1 LLRDDWFSSAM
12 KSLARSLTDDLRIK
26 SAAGRWVLAAT
37 ILGSSMAAIDS
48 TVVSIAIPSIG
59 RQFHAPL
66 TSLQWV
72 VTGYMLT
79 LSALLL
85 TGGALGDRFGRRR
98 VFVVGVTWFAVAS
111 AACALASNV
120 DTLIALRLL
129 QGIGAALLTPGSLAI
144 LQASFAKSD
153 RAQAVGVW
161 TALGGVASA
170 VGPFVGGYLVTAA
183 SWRWIFLINFPIGV
197 LVLAASVRHVPES
210 RDPEVRGHFDLL
222 GTILAVVA
230 LAGITFGLIEG
241 PSRGWSASSVRI
253 GLVVGTCA
261 GIGFVATE
269 LRVRAPT
276 LPLFLFRNRQFSV
289 TNAVTFVVYAALG
302 GTLFLLPIELQVGD
316 GYSPLESGVSL
327 LPLTAI
333 MLTFSAPSGR
343 LASRIGPRLQMA
355 SGPIVVGLG
364 LALLG
369 RASSDPSYW
378 AGVLPAVVIFAAGLA
393 ITVAPL
399 TATALSSAPQE
410 HVGTASAV
418 NNVVA
423 RLGGLIAVA
432 VLPALAGI
440 DGQSYLRPRDLGHG
454 FHTATLIAG
463 GLCVAGGIVAA
474 IGIRNDADMPS
485 PGDEQAR
492 NPLMT
497 VSCALDAP
505 SLAG

>member
-1 LLRDDWFSSAM
+1 VSPV
-12 KSLARSLTDDLRIK
+12 KSLASSPSGDLRLK
-26 SAAGRWVLAAT
+26 TSSGRWVLTAT

-85 TGGALGDRFGRRR
+85 TGGELGDRFGRRR
-98 VFVVGVTWFAVAS
+98 IFVVGVIWFAVVS

-120 DTLIALRLL
+120 DTLIVLRLL
-129 QGIGAALLTPGSLAI
+129 QGVGAALLTPGSLAI
-144 LQASFAKSD
+144 LQASFAKDD

-197 LVLAASVRHVPES
+197 FVLAASVCHVPES
-210 RDPEVRGHFDLL
+210 RDRDIRGRFDLL
-222 GTILAVVA
+222 GTVLAVA
-230 LAGITFGLIEG
+230 SLAGITFGLIEG
-241 PSRGWSASSVRI
+241 PSRGWNAFTVRVALIVGVSAAI
-253 GLVVGTCA
+253 GC
-261 GIGFVATE
+261 VATE

-289 TNAVTFVVYAALG
+289 TNGVTFVVYAALG

-316 GYSPLESGVSL
+316 GYSPLESGISL
-327 LPLTAI
+327 LPLTVI
-333 MLTFSAPSGR
+333 MLVFSAPSGK

-355 SGPIVVGLG
+355 TGPIVIGVG

-369 RASSDPSYW
+369 RAPSDSNYW
-378 AGVLPAVVIFAAGLA
+378 TGVLPAVVVFASGLA

-399 TATALSSAPQE
+399 TATALSSAPEE
-410 HVGTASAV
+410 HVGSASAV

-440 DGQSYLRPRDLGHG
+440 DGRSYLRPKELGQG

-463 GLCVAGGIVAA
+463 GLCVLGGVVAA
-474 IGIRNDADMPS
+474 LGIRNNAN
-485 PGDEQAR
+485 A
-492 NPLMT
+492 PLA
-497 VSCALDAP
+497 VSRSRKREATMSCGLDAP
-505 SLAG
+505 SLAA